1 MPEGYQNK
9 SLRTIDG
16 YTVVCITA
24 GETGLPYDIL
34 LDSLGASNEF
44 PGRPRLGVVMGD
56 LVVRVS
62 IDEAPE
68 VLSGS
73 HFEKEEAV
81 KEWIAKHKQA
91 LLLHWNKELTDRE
104 VLEAV
109 IH

>member
-9 SLRTIDG
+9 SLQTIDG

-34 LDSLGASNEF
+34 LDSLGVDNESS
-44 PGRPRLGVVMGD
+44 GRPRLGVVMGD
-56 LVVRVS
+56 IVVPMS
-62 IDEAPE
+62 IDEDPE

-73 HFEKEEAV
+73 RFEEEEAV
-81 KEWIAKHKQA
+81 KEWIARHKRD
-91 LLLHWNKELTDRE
+91 LLLHWNKKLTDRA

>member
-1 MPEGYQNK
+1 MPEGYQNV
-9 SLRTIDG
+9 SLQTIDG

-34 LDSLGASNEF
+34 LDSLGVDNESS
-44 PGRPRLGVVMGD
+44 GRPRLGVVMGD
-56 LVVRVS
+56 IVVPMS
-62 IDEAPE
+62 IDEDPE

-73 HFEKEEAV
+73 HFEKAEAV

-91 LLLHWNKELTDRE
+91 LLLHWNKKLTDRE

>member
-9 SLRTIDG
+9 SLQTIDG

-34 LDSLGASNEF
+34 LDSLGADNKS
-44 PGRPRLGVVMGD
+44 PGRPRLGVVVRD
-56 LVVRVS
+56 FVVPMS
-62 IDEAPE
+62 IDEVPE

-81 KEWIAKHKQA
+81 KEWIVKHKQD
-91 LLLHWNKELTDRE
+91 LLLHWNKKLTDRE
-104 VLEAV
+104 VLEVV

>member
-9 SLRTIDG
+9 SLQTIDG

-34 LDSLGASNEF
+34 LDSLGAGNDS
-44 PGRPRLGVVMGD
+44 PGRPRLGVVMGNI
-56 LVVRVS
+56 VVPLS
-62 IDEAPE
+62 LDDNPE

-81 KEWIAKHKQA
+81 KEWIARHKQE
-91 LLLHWNKELTDRE
+91 LLLHWNKKLTDRA